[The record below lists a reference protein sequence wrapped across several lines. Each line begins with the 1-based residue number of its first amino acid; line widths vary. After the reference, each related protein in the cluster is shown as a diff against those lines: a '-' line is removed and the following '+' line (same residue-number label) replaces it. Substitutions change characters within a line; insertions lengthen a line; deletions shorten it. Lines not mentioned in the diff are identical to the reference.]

1 LVPAPEGPHRGPV
14 PNSFRS
20 RFLLH
25 LLSGSETNLTQAID
39 ITVPMGPDLVV
50 YPGDTPPVVRR
61 IGSIAQGAPLTASEI
76 AIGCH
81 VGTHVDAP
89 AHFIA
94 GGLTVDQLALNH
106 FYGPAVVVEFPSRPS
121 TSLRAVSL
129 SNGERITAEEVSRAA
144 IPPGRHVLIKTR
156 NSDLLALSQFRSD
169 YCYLTPQ
176 AAELL
181 LELRPLSVGFDYY
194 SLDPPGESA
203 FPAHHA
209 IARAGLPAF
218 VCLDLKHVEPGAYT
232 FVALPLP
239 LVGVEAIPVRA
250 VLFPG

>member
-1 LVPAPEGPHRGPV
+1 MD
-14 PNSFRS
+14 
-20 RFLLH
+20 
-25 LLSGSETNLTQAID
+25 LSASKTTLTHAID
-39 ITVPMGPDLVV
+39 ITVPMGPCLVV

-89 AHFIA
+89 AHFISD
-94 GGLTVDQLALNH
+94 GRTVYQLPLRH
-106 FYGPAVVVEFPSRPS
+106 FYGPAVVVEF
-121 TSLRAVSL
+121 L
-129 SNGERITAEEVSRAA
+129 SVDRITADEVSRAA
-144 IPPGRHVLIKTR
+144 IPPGRHVLLKTR
-156 NSDLLALSQFRSD
+156 NSELLTQSRFSPD

-181 LELRPLSVGFDYY
+181 LTLQPLSLGFDYY
-194 SLDPPGESA
+194 SLDPPGECA
-203 FPAHHA
+203 FPAHHL

-218 VCLDLKHVEPGAYT
+218 VCLNLKHVEPGVYT

-239 LVGVEAIPVRA
+239 LAGVEAVPVRA
-250 VLFPG
+250 VLFPA

>member
-1 LVPAPEGPHRGPV
+1 MP
-14 PNSFRS
+14 
-20 RFLLH
+20 RFLESLKGF
-25 LLSGSETNLTQAID
+25 SGSIITLTKAID
-39 ITVPMGPDLVV
+39 ITVPMGAGLVL

-61 IGSIAQGAPLTASEI
+61 LRSISQGAPLTASEI

-106 FYGPAVVVEFPSRPS
+106 FYGPAVVVEFLSR
-121 TSLRAVSL
+121 
-129 SNGERITAEEVSRAA
+129 ERITAEEVSRAA
-144 IPPGRHVLIKTR
+144 IPRGRHVLLKTR
-156 NSDLLALSQFRSD
+156 NSELLGQSRFNPD

-181 LELRPLSVGFDYY
+181 LKLQPMSLGFDYY
-194 SLDPPGESA
+194 SLDPPGETA
-203 FPAHHA
+203 FPAHRA
-209 IARAGLPAF
+209 IARSGLPVF
-218 VCLDLKHVEPGAYT
+218 VCLNLKNVLKRVNPGAYT

-239 LVGVEAIPVRA
+239 LAGVEGIPVRA
-250 VLFPG
+250 VLFPA